1 MSPHLLSS
9 VRSHHHSFNNDDKD
23 SYTSDSDENTTFT
36 WKQFTSFCI
45 ISALWIAQQTHAM
58 NTILIEHNALLDLSL
73 SQICIPQENENNTAT
88 GLDTESESEN
98 SSRLTIKEL
107 DTLRFGFS
115 LYDKDLSGE
124 IAREDLVYLLQV
136 CDVW

>member
-1 MSPHLLSS
+1 
-9 VRSHHHSFNNDDKD
+9 
-23 SYTSDSDENTTFT
+23 
-36 WKQFTSFCI
+36 
-45 ISALWIAQQTHAM
+45 M